1 MSLTIKARVGLTSG
15 LLAVMLVAIG
25 SLGIY
30 GLSRSNAALQNTFQ
44 NQMPAVRYVGDSV
57 LGATQERTAA
67 RQAIEGIGSPALETA
82 INQGMALRA
91 DSDKAWQTFMAIK
104 KSKESLALAA
114 GMQEKRLAM
123 QQALDSVYAA
133 ARSND
138 GSKAMDQMLQVGT
151 AYSALLKSREGLNT
165 FLSTK
170 ASNGYD
176 DATATMH
183 LVMDFTIAA
192 LIAGVLLALW
202 SWWSLG
208 RAIGLPLRSA
218 LSHFDAISAGDLRAR
233 IAASSNDEMGQLMG
247 GLSKM
252 QASLV
257 QTVSSVRTGSEAIA
271 TASQQIAA
279 GNNDLSS
286 RTEQQAASLQETA
299 ASMEQLTATVR
310 HNTENARQANGLSST
325 AREAVVE
332 GSEIVAQVV
341 QTMAGINES
350 SGKIAEIIG
359 MIEGISFQTNILA
372 LNAAVEAARAGEQ
385 GRGFAVVAGEVRSL
399 AQRSSAAAKE
409 IKDLIETSGQR
420 VQIGTDLVGRAG
432 ESMERIGG
440 AIQRVTDIMGEIAAA
455 SDEQSRGIEQ
465 VNQAVSQ
472 MDEVTQQNAAL
483 VEEAAA
489 AAGSLESQ
497 AAQLRDL
504 VSVFKMAA

>member
-1 MSLTIKARVGLTSG
+1 MSLTIKARVGLSSG

-25 SLGIY
+25 GLGIY
-30 GLSRSNAALQNTFQ
+30 GLNQSNAALENTFE
-44 NQMPAVRYVGDSV
+44 NQMPAVRYVGDAV
-57 LGATQERTAA
+57 LSATQERTAA
-67 RQAIEGIGSPALETA
+67 RMAIEAIGSPKLDDA
-82 INQGMALRA
+82 IAQGLALRA
-91 DSDKAWQTFMAIK
+91 DSDKAWQKFMAIR
-104 KSKESLALAA
+104 KSKESMALAT
-114 GMQEKRLAM
+114 AM
-123 QQALDSVYAA
+123 QDKRIAMQHATDAVYAA
-133 ARSND
+133 ARAAD
-138 GSKAMDQMLQVGT
+138 GGLAVDQMLAVGT
-151 AYSALLKSREGLNT
+151 AYTALLTSRETLNT

-170 ASNGYD
+170 ARNGYEH
-176 DATATMH
+176 ATSTMNIV
-183 LVMDFTIAA
+183 LGFTFAA
-192 LIAGVLLALW
+192 LLAGIALAFW

-208 RAIGLPLRSA
+208 RAIGQPLRFA
-218 LSHFDAISAGDLRAR
+218 LGHFDAISAGDLRAR
-233 IAASSNDEMGQLMG
+233 IAAENNDEMGQLMG

-252 QASLV
+252 QDSLV
-257 QTVSSVRTGSEAIA
+257 KTVASVRNGSEAIA

-279 GNNDLSS
+279 GNNDLSA
-286 RTEQQAASLQETA
+286 RTEEQAASLQETA

-310 HNTENARQANGLSST
+310 HNSENARQANGLSST
-325 AREAVVE
+325 ARDAVVE
-332 GSEIVAQVV
+332 GSDIVAQVV

-350 SGKIAEIIG
+350 SNKIAEIIG

-420 VQIGTDLVGRAG
+420 VQTGTDLVGRAG

-440 AIQRVTDIMGEIAAA
+440 AIQRVTDIMGEISAA

-483 VEEAAA
+483 VEQAAA

-504 VSVFKMAA
+504 VSVFKLAA

>member
-1 MSLTIKARVGLTSG
+1 MSLSIKARVGLTSG
-15 LLAVMLVAIG
+15 LLAIMLVAIG
-25 SLGIY
+25 GLGIY
-30 GLSRSNAALQNTFQ
+30 GLNQSNAALKNTFK
-44 NQMPAVRYVGDSV
+44 NQMPAVRYTGDSV
-57 LGATQERTAA
+57 LNATQERTTA
-67 RQAIEGIGSPALETA
+67 RRAMASMGNPKMEESISAGL
-82 INQGMALRA
+82 ALRA
-91 DSDKAWQTFMAIK
+91 DSDKAWSQFMAIK
-104 KSKESLALAA
+104 KSPESLALATA
-114 GMQEKRLAM
+114 MQEKRI
-123 QQALDSVYAA
+123 ALQKAYDAVYASLRNNDA
-133 ARSND
+133 ARASDEMVNV
-138 GSKAMDQMLQVGT
+138 AT
-151 AYSALLKSREGLNT
+151 NYAALLKSREDLNT

-170 ASNGYD
+170 AENGYNA
-176 DATATMH
+176 ATSTMDM
-183 LVMDFTIAA
+183 VMNFTIAA
-192 LIAGVLLALW
+192 MIVGVLLAIW

-208 RAIGLPLRSA
+208 RAIGVPLRSA
-218 LSHFDAISAGDLRAR
+218 LGHFDAISEGDLRAR
-233 IAASSNDEMGQLMG
+233 IAAASNDEMGQLMG

-252 QASLV
+252 QESLV
-257 QTVSSVRTGSEAIA
+257 QTVSSVRSGSEAIA

-310 HNTENARQANGLSST
+310 HNTENARQASGLSST
-325 AREAVVE
+325 ARDAVLE

-341 QTMAGINES
+341 ETMAGINES
-350 SGKIAEIIG
+350 SGKIADIIG

-409 IKDLIETSGQR
+409 IKELIETSGER
-420 VQIGTDLVGRAG
+420 VQTGTNLVSRAGDSMDRIGT
-432 ESMERIGG
+432 

-483 VEEAAA
+483 VEQAAA

-497 AAQLRDL
+497 AAQLREL
-504 VSVFKMAA
+504 VSVFKVAA